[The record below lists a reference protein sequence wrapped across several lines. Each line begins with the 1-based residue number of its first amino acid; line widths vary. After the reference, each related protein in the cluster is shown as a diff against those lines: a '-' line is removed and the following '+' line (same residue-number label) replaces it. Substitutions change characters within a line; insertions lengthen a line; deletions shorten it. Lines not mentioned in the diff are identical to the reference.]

1 VRQAGGGHQRRRD
14 PAPRRHLDQAL
25 ANDVEGMER
34 LTGEQARALEP
45 GLNAHAALLSPESGV
60 FDSHGY
66 MLALQGEIEA
76 AGGAV
81 VLSTPFEG
89 AEALPGG
96 GFITCGPAGGADDL
110 TCRLLVTAPGL
121 SAQDVAAGSRAIR
134 PTASPR
140 ATSARASISA

>member
-1 VRQAGGGHQRRRD
+1 VVATSD
-14 PAPRRHLDQAL
+14 DEIPRLDAIWDQAL

-34 LTGEQARALEP
+34 LTGEQARAMEP

-60 FDSHGY
+60 FASHDY

-89 AEALPGG
+89 AEARCPAAASRCARAAPSRPPDLPPAGHRAGAVGAGVAGTDRRLPGRPH
-96 GFITCGPAGGADDL
+96 PA
-110 TCRLLVTAPGL
+110 AP
-121 SAQDVAAGSRAIR
+121 
-134 PTASPR
+134 T
-140 ATSARASISA
+140 TARASISA